1 MKFELYPIG
10 EKFRLLITGR
20 KCGTVNLVLSLE
32 ELDRLRLVLDLVDV
46 MIIESWEMGEDYD

>member
-32 ELDRLRLVLDLVDV
+32 ELDRLRLVLDLAEV
-46 MIIESWEMGEDYD
+46 MIEENYD